1 MDGRKGRKLLVAT
14 IGLATIAYVACSDAD
29 DEPTVANLMAPPTGG
44 SDGSGGMPT
53 DGATDV
59 VIIDAIANLMVPPG
73 DNG

>member
-14 IGLATIAYVACSDAD
+14 IGLATIAYVACSSDE
-29 DEPTVANLMAPPTGG
+29 DEPTVANLMAPPASG
-44 SDGSGGMPT
+44 GSGGMPT